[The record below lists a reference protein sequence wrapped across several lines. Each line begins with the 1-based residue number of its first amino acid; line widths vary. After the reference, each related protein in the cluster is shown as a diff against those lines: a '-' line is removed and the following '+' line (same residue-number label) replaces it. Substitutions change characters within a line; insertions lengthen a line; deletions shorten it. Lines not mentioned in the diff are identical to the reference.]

1 MTATEE
7 ADVSEHRWRD
17 RAACR
22 SYPTPEV
29 FDTDELGSP
38 DWIEAT
44 NVCWGCRV
52 KAPCLDEALAHHRS
66 ADAGIWGGTTRSE
79 RTGMRR

>member
-1 MTATEE
+1 MTAPL
-7 ADVSEHRWRD
+7 SSWRD
-17 RAACR
+17 SAACR
-22 SYPTPEV
+22 NYPAPEV
-29 FDTDELGSP
+29 FDAGQVGTP

-44 NVCWGCRV
+44 NVCWGCPV

>member
-1 MTATEE
+1 MTIEE

-22 SYPTPEV
+22 SYPAPEV

-44 NVCWGCRV
+44 GVCWGCR
-52 KAPCLDEALAHHRS
+52 ARSECLGAALARHPFE
-66 ADAGIWGGTTRSE
+66 DAGIWGGTTRSE
-79 RTGMRR
+79 RAGVRR

>member
-1 MTATEE
+1 VTAPL
-7 ADVSEHRWRD
+7 SSWRD

-22 SYPTPEV
+22 SYPAPEV

-44 NVCWGCRV
+44 GVCWGCR
-52 KAPCLDEALAHHRS
+52 ARSECLGAALARHPFE
-66 ADAGIWGGTTRSE
+66 DAGIWGGTTRSE
-79 RTGMRR
+79 RADMRGVRR